1 MQYTDGS
8 LATSKV
14 GPFSDEDILAEFR
27 PDNED
32 EQEEDDKVEIDE
44 ECPKKPTASDVKH
57 AIDVLISYSLFV
69 DEGAEE
75 IRSHAHQITVL
86 TERIAP
92 TISATGNDHFIFSA
106 SAVKIGKRTWLLL

>member
-69 DEGAEE
+69 DEQGVEE

-86 TERIAP
+86 IERIARRQG
-92 TISATGNDHFIFSA
+92 TITSFFLPRQW
-106 SAVKIGKRTWLLL
+106 K

>member
-32 EQEEDDKVEIDE
+32 EQEEDDEDEVEIDE
-44 ECPKKPTASDVKH
+44 ECPKKPTAS
-57 AIDVLISYSLFV
+57 
-69 DEGAEE
+69 EE

-86 TERIAP
+86 TERIARRQG
-92 TISATGNDHFIFSA
+92 TITSFFLP
-106 SAVKIGKRTWLLL
+106 RQ

>member
-44 ECPKKPTASDVKH
+44 ECPKKPTAS
-57 AIDVLISYSLFV
+57 
-69 DEGAEE
+69 EE

-86 TERIAP
+86 TERIARRSQRQG
-92 TISATGNDHFIFSA
+92 TITSFFLP
-106 SAVKIGKRTWLLL
+106 WQ